1 MGVDDVIYF
10 QGIENNTGSYDKEL
24 WAYNT
29 QNNSAWL
36 AADINPYSYQT
47 STGSGEPGKHFM
59 VRIGNEIYFDATG
72 TYNQPASNDVWG
84 YSTVNKS
91 AWLAYDVL
99 PYTSSNVNSALP
111 GRELAYAIGD
121 KLYFDTSYSSN
132 YDYQGL
138 FVYDTS
144 THEGWKNDHVR
155 EIQVV
160 VGNSG
165 QSMVDG
171 DNLLFTGL
179 LSHSQNNPCSATGSG
194 QIFFIHTQSNNST
207 SL

>member
-1 MGVDDVIYF
+1 MVVDDVIYF

-99 PYTSSNVNSALP
+99 PYTSSNVNGAVP

-121 KLYFDTSYSSN
+121 KLYFDTSWPSN
-132 YDYQGL
+132 GDY
-138 FVYDTS
+138 
-144 THEGWKNDHVR
+144 
-155 EIQVV
+155 
-160 VGNSG
+160 
-165 QSMVDG
+165 
-171 DNLLFTGL
+171 NLSL
-179 LSHSQNNPCSATGSG
+179 
-194 QIFFIHTQSNNST
+194 IHI
-207 SL
+207 